1 MKLIIGTRKEIIFL
15 ELKKEVNDIII
26 DRNEWSNDSGSSDQ
40 LLKRLDS
47 FLAKNKTAVQNL
59 SVVETK
65 IDEKQKYTLTRII
78 KAVANTINYCL
89 K

>member
-65 IDEKQKYTLTRII
+65 IDEKQKYTLARII